1 MASLAKYL
9 QGMIVKI
16 KDSKF
21 KIRSVQRREWQ
32 YKIFTDSFLLFLFQL
47 FQLFFK
53 IRNTRKSDMR
63 GVIFKGEGESTWV
76 AQFTPEKEA
85 TKAERQI

>member
-21 KIRSVQRREWQ
+21 KIRSVQRKRREW
-32 YKIFTDSFLLFLFQL
+32 
-47 FQLFFK
+47 
-53 IRNTRKSDMR
+53 
-63 GVIFKGEGESTWV
+63 
-76 AQFTPEKEA
+76 
-85 TKAERQI
+85 